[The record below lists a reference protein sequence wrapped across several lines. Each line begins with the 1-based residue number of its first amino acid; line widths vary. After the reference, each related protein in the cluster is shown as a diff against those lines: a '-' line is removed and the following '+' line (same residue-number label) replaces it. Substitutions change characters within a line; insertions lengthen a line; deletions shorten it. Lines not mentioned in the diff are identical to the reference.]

1 MSSLRLILPADTEF
15 LDGLRFLCGDGLL
28 ADLKR
33 QLVPIALDV
42 IRNSLVG
49 HTHPL
54 QTLQSL
60 GDMHWQDL
68 VENPHTPSAVNRL
81 LDGVELHPRLQR
93 VIETLRQPAVMRR
106 MRVEWLH
113 EMTVGRFEH
122 SIPFLHQ
129 EEELLKSWEQFCGEL
144 RESSINPFEAADQE
158 AQRYLSSCGDKLS
171 DSARR
176 LFRLSFMAACRKLFV
191 YFSGAKE
198 TWAGSY
204 TLHDFKLSG
213 SLADQLGP
221 AARDV
226 HVRGQHLALRFGR
239 VDHVFYLKP
248 TLEQMQLHLDCIRDS
263 ELTTAVQRKLC
274 PFFSLDGEE
283 LNFLAEVFYCI
294 YLPSRLRELHHPP
307 EAVIDEK
314 FLEDSGMKKEF
325 FWRFHFLP
333 LSAEVVAMLSE
344 KMEGLPPLRALLHH
358 ARTESGLVRQRLYRG
373 ILDPMLTDVT
383 QKTLLSLCRQWNPL
397 LRTEEGATLL
407 LMSYVEGK
415 ASRLSGDDPKAALLR
430 EWVILD
436 ELLKILD
443 RNTRSWQ
450 EAFAN
455 DGFVVDRG
463 RAYFITVLDKA
474 IEEGDSEETRRTRY
488 RDSRRVACV
497 VVE

>member
-28 ADLKR
+28 ADIKR
-33 QLVPIALDV
+33 QLVPLALDV
-42 IRNSLVG
+42 IRNSLLG

-54 QTLQSL
+54 ETLQSL

-81 LDGVELHPRLQR
+81 LDDVELHPRLQR
-93 VIETLRQPAVMRR
+93 VVEMLRRPAVMQR
-106 MRVEWLH
+106 MRIEWLH

-122 SIPFLHQ
+122 STPFLHK

-158 AQRYLSSCGDKLS
+158 AQRYLSSREDKLS

-176 LFRLSFMAACRKLFV
+176 LYRLSFLAACRKLFV

-204 TLHDFKLSG
+204 TLHSFKPSAPLASQMGHAAKDGQSGGGHLS
-213 SLADQLGP
+213 
-221 AARDV
+221 
-226 HVRGQHLALRFGR
+226 LRFGQ

-248 TLEQMQLHLDCIRDS
+248 SLEQLQLYLDCIKDP
-263 ELTTAVQRKLC
+263 ELSSALQRKLC
-274 PFFSLDGEE
+274 PFICADSEE
-283 LNFLAEVFYCI
+283 TNFLAEVFYRI
-294 YLPSRLRELHHPP
+294 YLPDRLREIHHPR
-307 EAVIDEK
+307 EVVIDEK
-314 FLEDSGMKKEF
+314 FLQDSGMKKEF
-325 FWRFHFLP
+325 FWRFRFLS
-333 LSAEVVAMLSE
+333 LSAEVVGMLSE
-344 KMEGLPPLRALLHH
+344 KLEELPRLRAFLHH
-358 ARTESGLVRQRLYRG
+358 ARTESGLVRQRLHRG
-373 ILDPMLTDVT
+373 ILDPMLADVT

-430 EWVILD
+430 ERVILD

-450 EAFAN
+450 EAFAK
-455 DGFVVDRG
+455 DGFVADRG